1 MIFRRARIEIGPNS
15 LIMSIMLIMLIGGV
29 ALLGLLPVVIAMADL
44 VRRPG
49 EAFSALVDPVF
60 WPRLGTSLLIVLLTL
75 AFMLPLGLVM
85 AWLLV
90 RTNLPARRLGMML
103 IPFPLFLPPLV
114 HVLSWF
120 GVVPLSGIP
129 AIVLVYVIAFTPFV
143 VLLSARSM
151 DQIGRAHAETVQLM
165 GGRRAVLL
173 DDLRH
178 ALPSATIGGVL
189 ALVFMVGDF
198 AVADFL
204 TSVGPKV
211 TVYADTLYVHHQAR
225 RPGAAAATAVPGI
238 LLCLIP
244 LIWALR
250 RRRQL
255 GATVDPRFE
264 PAEPLALGGIR
275 WMLLLLIAIYLLIGT
290 ALPLISLSWQ
300 AGSWTTILEQARGA
314 SDRIVFTVLLGA
326 AAATGMVLLAL
337 PLMLFAQ
344 RLRRPWWLD
353 ALIFLPLAVPPLILG
368 VGLIRLWNRP
378 LLDAIYL
385 GPGVLLIAL
394 IGRYLAFAA
403 LPIGGSIERL
413 DRSMLDAARL
423 AGAGSVGRTAGITL
437 PLIAGTV
444 VSAWC
449 ISFCFTLRELDTL
462 IMLRAGQRT
471 LPFHLYSNVVFARR
485 EEVAALALIL
495 AGVTIAPLL
504 LYLAIARRA
513 IRFL

>member
-1 MIFRRARIEIGPNS
+1 MTPERARIRIGPIV
-15 LIMSIMLIMLIGGV
+15 LIAPVALVTLV
-29 ALLGLLPVVIAMADL
+29 ALLGLAPVIMAMADL
-44 VRRPG
+44 FRRPG
-49 EAFSALVDPVF
+49 EAYSALVDPVL
-60 WPRLGTSLLIVLLTL
+60 WPRIGTSLLIALSALGL
-75 AFMLPLGLVM
+75 MLPLGLIM

-120 GVVPLSGIP
+120 GVIPLSGIP
-129 AIVLVYVIAFTPFV
+129 AIVIVYVIAFTPFV
-143 VLLSARSM
+143 VLLSARSFE
-151 DQIGRAHAETVQLM
+151 QISRAHAETVQLM
-165 GGRRAVLL
+165 GGRRAVLM

-178 ALPSATIGGVL
+178 SLPAATIGGVL
-189 ALVFMVGDF
+189 ALVFMLGDF

-211 TVYADTLYVHHQAR
+211 TVYADTIYVHHLAQRSA
-225 RPGAAAATAVPGI
+225 AAAATAVPGI
-238 LLCLIP
+238 LLCLVP

-264 PAEPLALGGIR
+264 RAEPLKLGGMR
-275 WMLLLLIAIYLLIGT
+275 WAVLPLLACYLFIGT
-290 ALPLISLSWQ
+290 VLPLISLAWQ

-314 SDRIVFTVLLGA
+314 SDHIVLTALLGA

-344 RLRRPWWLD
+344 RLKRAWWLD
-353 ALIFLPLAVPPLILG
+353 GLIFLPLAVPPLILG
-368 VGLIRLWNRP
+368 VGLIRVWNRP

-385 GPGVLLIAL
+385 GPGVLLIAM

-413 DRSMLDAARL
+413 DRSMLEAARL
-423 AGAGSVGRTAGITL
+423 AGAGRFAQTVRITL

-444 VSAWC
+444 VAAWC
-449 ISFCFTLRELDTL
+449 ISYCFTLRDLDTL

-471 LPFHLYSNVVFARR
+471 LPFHLYSNVVFARQ

-504 LYLAIARRA
+504 LYLAVARRA
-513 IRFL
+513 IRFP